1 MEMPYVKKHKLP
13 FGDYAM
19 CDICRQDWNT
29 FITFEMFDHSFIM
42 CPECFE
48 KFKAKINKIGEK

>member
-48 KFKAKINKIGEK
+48 KFKAKINKI